1 MRRHFK
7 NISEVVFLPIAA
19 SLNNGYIVS
28 PLQHYLQAC
37 QKKGLHT
44 DAIQQQA
51 VVRLDDLYQRLLAPH
66 EPSLLQRLLGRP
78 LNPIVGIY
86 LWGGVGRGKTFVTD
100 LFYNCLPFNDKRRVH
115 FHRFMQQVHAELQ
128 GLPKTPDPLKIVAKN
143 LAKQFRLLVLDEFH
157 VSDIADAMLL
167 AGLLQALF
175 ENGVTLV
182 TTSNIPLSKL
192 YQNGLQRERF
202 LPAITLLQQHTES
215 IEMNGTSDYR
225 LNLLEKDGT
234 YHCPIEESTEAL
246 LKQQF
251 NTLISGTATQRPLQI
266 NGREIIT
273 HKIAGG
279 VAWFRFPQ
287 ICQTPRSASD
297 YLEVARCFHT
307 VIISDIPRIHVEND
321 GVAKRFIDLIDA
333 LYDHRVKLL
342 VSADQEPES
351 LYLGERLAFPFQRTI
366 SRLHEMRSQRY
377 LAEPHSVE

>member
-1 MRRHFK
+1 M
-7 NISEVVFLPIAA
+7 
-19 SLNNGYIVS
+19 S
-28 PLQHYLQAC
+28 PLQRYLQAC
-37 QKKGLHT
+37 QQKGLQA
-44 DAIQQQA
+44 DAVQQQA
-51 VVRLDDLYQRLLAPH
+51 VIRLDDLYQRLITPYK
-66 EPSLLQRLLGRP
+66 PSRLQRLFGRKQM
-78 LNPIVGIY
+78 PITGIY

-100 LFYNCLPFNDKRRVH
+100 LFYDCLPFAEKRRVH

-128 GLPKTPDPLKIVAKN
+128 ALPKTPDPLKIVAQH
-143 LAKQFRLLVLDEFH
+143 LSKQFRLLVLDEFH

-182 TTSNIPLSKL
+182 TTSNIPIPML
-192 YQNGLQRERF
+192 YKNGLQRERF
-202 LPAITLLQQHTES
+202 LPAIALLQQHTEMV
-215 IEMNGTSDYR
+215 ELNGKSDYR
-225 LNLLEKDGT
+225 LNLLEHNGT

-246 LKQQF
+246 LAQQF
-251 NTLISGTATQRPLQI
+251 NALISEAAEQRPLQI

-273 HKIAGG
+273 HQVAGD
-279 VAWFRFPQ
+279 VVWFRFPQ

-321 GVAKRFIDLIDA
+321 GVTKRFIDLIDA
-333 LYDHRVKLL
+333 LYDHNVKLV
-342 VSADQEPES
+342 VSADQEPEA
-351 LYLGERLAFPFQRTI
+351 LYLGERLAFPFKRTV

>member
-175 ENGVTLV
+175 EMV
-182 TTSNIPLSKL
+182 
-192 YQNGLQRERF
+192 
-202 LPAITLLQQHTES
+202 
-215 IEMNGTSDYR
+215 
-225 LNLLEKDGT
+225 
-234 YHCPIEESTEAL
+234 
-246 LKQQF
+246 
-251 NTLISGTATQRPLQI
+251 
-266 NGREIIT
+266 
-273 HKIAGG
+273 
-279 VAWFRFPQ
+279 
-287 ICQTPRSASD
+287 
-297 YLEVARCFHT
+297 
-307 VIISDIPRIHVEND
+307 
-321 GVAKRFIDLIDA
+321 
-333 LYDHRVKLL
+333 
-342 VSADQEPES
+342 
-351 LYLGERLAFPFQRTI
+351 
-366 SRLHEMRSQRY
+366 
-377 LAEPHSVE
+377 